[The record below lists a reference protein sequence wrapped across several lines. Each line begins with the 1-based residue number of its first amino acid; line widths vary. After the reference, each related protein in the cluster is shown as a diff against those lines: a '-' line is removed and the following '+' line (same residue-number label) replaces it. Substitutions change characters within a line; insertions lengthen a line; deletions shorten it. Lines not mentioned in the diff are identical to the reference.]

1 MADKAIHEKTVLKE
15 EFPQARQLLCQ
26 WHVVTWLKKQAAR
39 MTSSVKKEV
48 KVLMGLLV
56 YARSKMEYDEA
67 RSTMKDL
74 LGGDERPDI
83 FGELGQLAGGMGLWG
98 KIKDVIKS
106 TFSIDELVTTLIT
119 LQEYAEDQYIA
130 EYHRFGSRPHG
141 PDEDP
146 GLAVL
151 AMQISP
157 FAHRLVEEQH
167 GGATSP
173 HTNYN
178 VELRSPGKVISMNN
192 STSVTYEVNI
202 EVSAEYAIFLVLL
215 VKICP
220 NVLVVCCYTPTFSVA
235 YKWLGD
241 FYEALNNGQVVDFA
255 LSDTAC
261 FPGLSQ
267 VASVGA
273 ATLSQT
279 SFADLATQVEV
290 STRASDDEVAPTHR
304 ASQSGTQPAGDERYE
319 KDNDNEAASPVA
331 SVPPPVVVSCA
342 VDQKDTKS
350 TPKRTKNEELS
361 AKRPLWAFA
370 ERPHVHGMTKAQRRE
385 KMKKEELQLALDLA
399 EQYRTGKLKTPAK
412 LEDVARLLDGPSFFT
427 RNQWQRH

>member
-1 MADKAIHEKTVLKE
+1 MA
-15 EFPQARQLLCQ
+15 
-26 WHVVTWLKKQAAR
+26 
-39 MTSSVKKEV
+39 SSVKKEV
-48 KVLMGLLV
+48 KALMRLLV
-56 YARSKMEYDEA
+56 YARNKMEYDEA
-67 RSTMKDL
+67 RSIMKDL
-74 LGGDERPDI
+74 LGATRDTDI

-130 EYHRFGSRPHG
+130 EYHRVGSRPHG

-146 GLAVL
+146 ELAAL

-167 GGATSP
+167 CVATSP
-173 HTNYN
+173 NTNYN
-178 VELRSPGKVISMNN
+178 IKLLSPGKAISMNN
-192 STSVTYEVNI
+192 STGVTYEVNI
-202 EVSAEYAIFLVLL
+202 ET
-215 VKICP
+215 
-220 NVLVVCCYTPTFSVA
+220 TPTFSVA
-235 YKWLGD
+235 YNWLED

-255 LSDTAC
+255 LSNTAC
-261 FPGLSQ
+261 IPGLSQ

-279 SFADLATQVEV
+279 SFTDLVTRLEV
-290 STRASDDEVAPTHR
+290 STRASDDEVAPTQR

-319 KDNDNEAASPVA
+319 KDNDNGAASPVA
-331 SVPPPVVVSCA
+331 SIPPPVVASCA

-361 AKRPLWAFA
+361 AKRPLSAFA
-370 ERPHVHGMTKAQRRE
+370 ERPLVHGMTKAQRRE
-385 KMKKEELQLALDLA
+385 KMKKEECQLALDLA

-412 LEDVARLLDGPSFFT
+412 LEDVARLLDGPCSLFHAKPMAETLMLPFAKVHGPAQIQSYSAGQSVPVVKAF
-427 RNQWQRH
+427 RS